1 MNIRLLWYR
10 VPSLFQTLWLFPHFY
25 LMIHLW
31 EVSGWG
37 GGGGGGFCDWE
48 TGQGWGSV
56 ELQRW
61 NIWSRAERTTTTPW
75 TIGRD
80 NTGASLRQLG
90 MSWCG
95 VLTGSKSNTLK
106 MKTVPSCKSSICSPH
121 ICVSGSSVWFCLP
134 LLVLCVALRLWLDG
148 VSAASA
154 VTSPWWRVIQITL
167 LTYSARHGSDYRLR
181 PCPLIELDVGNQLRL
196 PALHIRWQQTH
207 THRGWK
213 PLFFLPRGI
222 Y

>member
-37 GGGGGGFCDWE
+37 GGGGFCDWE

-61 NIWSRAERTTTTPW
+61 NIWSRAERTTTTPR

-134 LLVLCVALRLWLDG
+134 LLVLCVALRLWLFLAG
-148 VSAASA
+148 RCVSCLGCDLTM
-154 VTSPWWRVIQITL
+154 VTCNPDYPAHLFRQTWKWLQIKTV
-167 LTYSARHGSDYRLR
+167 SFNRIGCR
-181 PCPLIELDVGNQLRL
+181 
-196 PALHIRWQQTH
+196 
-207 THRGWK
+207 
-213 PLFFLPRGI
+213 
-222 Y
+222 